1 MKRLTAILLL
11 TVLMILTACE
21 NVSLTDRNNS
31 IAESSNTNGNTNIYE
46 EIESKLPTLN
56 DGSDN
61 SASSDVSSDVGQE
74 YVPEKQSFVI
84 ATNDANAFYQSETA
98 PGTISTALEERNTFL
113 RDKYGADISV
123 VVYDDDKIVSEMKK
137 AIESGTKIADMLSFS
152 AQETVNMYIA
162 GLLYDMNTLPD
173 FDITS
178 DFFDKE
184 NGAALATNS
193 TLYMIADPTTMP
205 YENTFAMFF
214 NRQLII
220 GSGAKNPE
228 KLAMEGKWTWDAFY
242 ECCQT
247 AAKGVFNTSIADF
260 EEDTFG
266 FAAYYTEGVYP
277 MVMWASTGE
286 KLIGNTYKNPIS
298 LTAGEKK
305 MTEIS
310 AKLRSYYNS
319 KGTLPTSG
327 DDSAKAFQ
335 QGRLVFLCNTMNY
348 LSALRNET
356 ELGEDYG
363 FVPIPKYTE
372 EQEKYYSLASTKA
385 RVIAVPKT
393 VTGETESRLKF
404 LSAVITAM
412 CATGRST
419 VKDAYLNAHLA
430 LYLNSN
436 EEAVMLKYICDGLTF
451 DFSYIYGS
459 EIREVYKVS
468 SGAIS
473 EYIDFGSK
481 VASSISNNIG
491 SFNKYVEKNFQ

>member
-1 MKRLTAILLL
+1 MRKIIAILLL
-11 TVLMILTACE
+11 TFLLVLTACE
-21 NVSLTDRNNS
+21 NVSLTEGNS
-31 IAESSNTNGNTNIYE
+31 QGESSLSDGKENIYDKL
-46 EIESKLPTLN
+46 ESQLPTLEKP
-56 DGSDN
+56 SDN
-61 SASSDVSSDVGQE
+61 SGTSSDVSSDE
-74 YVPEKQSFVI
+74 IYVPKKQSFVI
-84 ATNDANAFYQSETA
+84 ATNDDTAFYQSETA

-123 VVYDDDKIVSEMKK
+123 VVYDDDDVVKEMKK
-137 AIESGTKIADMLSFS
+137 AVESGIEFADMISFS
-152 AQETVNMYIA
+152 AKQTVNLYLS
-162 GLLYDMNTLPD
+162 GLLYDMNTLPE
-173 FDITS
+173 FDVTS

-184 NGAALATNS
+184 NGTALATNS
-193 TLYMIADPTTMP
+193 TLYMIADPTAMA
-205 YENTFAMFF
+205 YGDTFAMFF

-247 AAKGVFNTSIADF
+247 AAKGVFNTSISDF
-260 EEDTFG
+260 EEDTFA

-286 KLIGNTYKNPIS
+286 KLIGNTYKNQIT
-298 LTAGEKK
+298 LTAGEKR
-305 MTEIS
+305 MTEVS
-310 AKLRSYYNS
+310 AKLRSFYNS
-319 KGTLPTSG
+319 KGTLPYSG
-327 DDSAKAFQ
+327 DNAAKAFQ
-335 QGRLVFLCNTMNY
+335 QGRLVFFCNTMNY
-348 LSALRNET
+348 LSALRNEE

-363 FVPIPKYTE
+363 FVPIPKYTQ
-372 EQEKYYSLASTKA
+372 EQEKYYCLASTKA

-393 VTGETESRLKF
+393 VEDDGDDRLRF
-404 LSAVITAM
+404 ISVVITAM

-419 VKDAYLNAHLA
+419 VREAYLGAHLA

-436 EEAVMLKYICDGLTF
+436 EEAVMLQYICDGMTF
-451 DFSYIYGS
+451 DFSFIYGS
-459 EIREVYKVS
+459 EIRDIYKVS

-491 SFNKYVEKNFQ
+491 KFEKYVENNFK